1 MDHENKIIL
10 DFFRP
15 QKSINLRFFTFY
27 IKNILTNHA
36 RNTIKGH
43 LFSAIYL
50 TTKFNISLTTLPT
63 MVGKTSKA
71 FLASILRA
79 SASLFNNFLKFID
92 LLMEVLQRQHVLL
105 HRNLQQQ
112 LKLSR

>member
-1 MDHENKIIL
+1 
-10 DFFRP
+10 
-15 QKSINLRFFTFY
+15 
-27 IKNILTNHA
+27 
-36 RNTIKGH
+36 
-43 LFSAIYL
+43 
-50 TTKFNISLTTLPT
+50 

-105 HRNLQQQ
+105 HRNLQ
-112 LKLSR
+112 